1 MNREEIYEQLNTIFQ
16 DVFDDDDIA
25 VEDST
30 SAKDVSG
37 WDSMAHITL
46 VLGVEQEFGIKFKTS
61 EVAQLGNV
69 GEFVDLIQTKLN
81 KQPV

>member
-1 MNREEIYEQLNTIFQ
+1 MNREEIYEQLNVIFQ
-16 DVFDDDDIA
+16 DVFDDDDIT

-37 WDSMAHITL
+37 WDSMAHINL
-46 VLGVEQEFGIKFKTS
+46 VVGVEQEFNIKFKTS

-69 GEFVDLIQTKLN
+69 GEFVDLIQTKLS

>member
-16 DVFDDDDIA
+16 DVFDDDDIT
-25 VEDST
+25 VEDNT

-37 WDSMAHITL
+37 WDSMAHINL

-61 EVAQLGNV
+61 EVAQLSNV
-69 GEFVDLIQTKLN
+69 GEFVDLIQTKLT
-81 KQPV
+81 KLTV